1 MSIKHALLEL
11 RAFPFLVAHSGLG
24 AALGWLEATLFREP
38 KVLPLTIHGTP
49 VNIRTATPD
58 AWVALRSLGHEYDD
72 LIANVP
78 TLEHN
83 LIIDAGGYIGTAA
96 IAFARAYPE
105 AKVIT
110 LEPSPANF
118 AVLQQNIATYPNIT
132 AMQAALG
139 AEPGELTLRDRGTG
153 PWGFTTVDNPED
165 NAGADMVTIPCVTLS
180 QLMADH
186 GAAGID
192 ILKLD
197 IEGGEY
203 RLFGSA
209 EEWMPKTGAVCAELH
224 DRIVSGCTERYQQ
237 ATAGRRNSELPGDKC
252 LSLKPA

>member
-1 MSIKHALLEL
+1 MSLKHALLEL
-11 RAFPFLVAHSGLG
+11 RAFPFVVQQSGFG
-24 AALGWLEATLFREP
+24 AAMNWLEPTLFRDP
-38 KVLPLTIHGTP
+38 KVVPLTIYGTP

-72 LIANVP
+72 LIEEVP
-78 TLEHN
+78 NLEHN

-96 IAFARAYPE
+96 IAFARAYPD
-105 AKVIT
+105 AKIIS
-110 LEPSPANF
+110 LEPSPSNF
-118 AVLQQNIATYPNIT
+118 AILQKNIAPYPNII
-132 AMQAALG
+132 AIQAALG

-165 NAGADMVTIPCVTLS
+165 NSGEEMVTIPCVTLG
-180 QLMADH
+180 QLMDEH

-203 RLFGSA
+203 RLFASA
-209 EEWMPKTGAVCAELH
+209 DEWMPRTNAVCAELH
-224 DRIVSGCTERYQQ
+224 DRIVSGCTQRYNE

>member
-1 MSIKHALLEL
+1 MSLRHALLEL
-11 RAFPFLVAHSGLG
+11 RAFPFIVLQAG
-24 AALGWLEATLFREP
+24 AGSALSWLFATLRR
-38 KVLPLTIHGTP
+38 KQTLMQVTVHGTS
-49 VNIRTATPD
+49 VDIRAATPD

-78 TLEHN
+78 SLEHN
-83 LIIDAGGYIGTAA
+83 LIIDAGGYIGSAA
-96 IAFARAYPE
+96 IAFARAFPE
-105 AKVIT
+105 AKIIT
-110 LEPSPANF
+110 LEPSPANLM
-118 AVLQQNIATYPNIT
+118 VLRRNIAAYPNIE

-165 NAGADMVTIPCVTLS
+165 NRGADIVTVPCVTLD
-180 QLMADH
+180 QLMAAH
-186 GAAGID
+186 GARGVD

-203 RLFGSA
+203 RLLGSA
-209 EEWMPKTGAVCAELH
+209 EEWMPKVNALCAELH

-237 ATAGRRNSELPGDKC
+237 ATAGRRNSELPGDKF
-252 LSLKPA
+252 LSLKPL